1 MGTYLSCISIHHAR
15 AEFDGI
21 RLCRWE
27 NPLIGWTSTA
37 DPLESVAR
45 ATLNFFSQDEA
56 EAFCKKHGWKFEVL
70 SPKEQSET
78 RPRRYIGYG
87 DNFRH
92 AASSHCRLIFNL

>member
-1 MGTYLSCISIHHAR
+1 M
-15 AEFDGI
+15 
-21 RLCRWE
+21 
-27 NPLIGWTSTA
+27 IGWTSTA

-92 AASSHCRLIFNL
+92 AASSHCRLILNL